1 MSLDIINFCKSKE
14 RDLSNNLEESG
25 ESSKKQ
31 RERSLNDSSV
41 SEETE
46 VFAGGLKS
54 PNVSAFCSTVCKI

>member
-1 MSLDIINFCKSKE
+1 MSLDIINLCKSKK

-46 VFAGGLKS
+46 VFAGVLKS
-54 PNVSAFCSTVCKI
+54 PNVSAFC